1 MPAKSD
7 PEGKLKDILVIDKAA
22 DMRLLFSR
30 KHSLILNLVTDG
42 ERSISDIARSLDMN
56 PGSVHYH
63 LKELERHGLVK
74 QVREEIKG
82 GVVKKYYR
90 SAAKQIVLER
100 PAFNRQNGPAAYPT
114 PESLEEILIAIEF
127 LGYQLPADK
136 KEDAVELLRRYDKR
150 MKSLL
155 IELQKSGLENV
166 EGNGFVTDVAFN
178 LILGLKSKD
187 DPELARLYSEFEKL
201 FMRYE

>member
-1 MPAKSD
+1 MSAKTD
-7 PEGKLKDILVIDKAA
+7 QENKIKDILVVEKLA
-22 DMRLLFSR
+22 DMRLLFSQ
-30 KHSLILNLVTDG
+30 KHSLILNLVTDD

-56 PGSVHYH
+56 PGSIHYY

-82 GVVKKYYR
+82 GVVRKYYR
-90 SAAKQIVLER
+90 AVAKRIVLDR
-100 PAFNRQNGPAAYPT
+100 PAFNLQKGLTAYPT
-114 PESLEEILIAIEF
+114 LENIEETLKAIEF

-136 KEDAVELLRRYDKR
+136 KDDAIELLQRYDKR

-155 IELQKSGLENV
+155 IDLQNSGIENV
-166 EGNGFVTDVAFN
+166 EINGIATDSALN
-178 LILGLKSKD
+178 IILGLKAKD

-201 FMRYE
+201 FLRYE